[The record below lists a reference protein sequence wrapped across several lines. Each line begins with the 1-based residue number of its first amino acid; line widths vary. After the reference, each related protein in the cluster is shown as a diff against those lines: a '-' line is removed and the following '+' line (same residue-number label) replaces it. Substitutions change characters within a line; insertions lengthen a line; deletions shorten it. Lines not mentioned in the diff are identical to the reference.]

1 MKALYV
7 TDRSAVSDEKLE
19 EILARLSGAK
29 GLSVEL
35 REKGCSDRE
44 LFARARRAKEILSD
58 TPLSVNRRFDVA
70 LAAGAQGV
78 HLPAGG
84 LPVERVKANTPRG
97 FGVGVSTHSAAEAK
111 AALEAGADVVVLGPI
126 FDTPSKRAYGRP
138 LGPEVLADL
147 PPASDHSA
155 EVYAIG
161 GIDLDR
167 LEALL
172 PFRDRITGIAAV
184 RLFQDAKD
192 PRAVLARLESS

>member
-7 TDRSAVSDEKLE
+7 TDRSAVGDEKLE

-44 LFARARRAKEILSD
+44 LFARTRRAKEILGD
-58 TPLSVNRRFDVA
+58 APLSVNRRFDVA

-97 FGVGVSTHSAAEAK
+97 FRVGVSTHSAAEAK

-126 FDTPSKRAYGRP
+126 FDTPSKRVYGRP

-192 PRAVLARLESS
+192 PRAVLARLESL